1 MSRWGVLG
9 WERSGAVILRILLI
23 LLVLLMLLILL
34 LVLVGL
40 IFVPLAF
47 HHVEGIFDMA
57 NDVA

>member
-1 MSRWGVLG
+1 MG